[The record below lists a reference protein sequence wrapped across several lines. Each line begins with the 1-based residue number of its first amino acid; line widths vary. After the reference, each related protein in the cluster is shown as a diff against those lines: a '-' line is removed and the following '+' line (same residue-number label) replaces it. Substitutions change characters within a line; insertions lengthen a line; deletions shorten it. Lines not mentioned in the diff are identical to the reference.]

1 MTETT
6 TPRLTGWYLHL
17 LRKFHDEL
25 RPATYLEVGVHTGQS
40 LTLLEPE
47 TLAIGVDPVP
57 SLRLPVNT
65 TAKLFF
71 ETSDEFF
78 AKHDVRS
85 ELGGRGLDLAFIDG
99 MHLFEYALRDFRNV
113 ERSCNENSVVLVH
126 DCYPEAPEHATRHR
140 NTREWTG
147 DTWKI
152 ILCLKEYRPDL
163 DVHVIRVGCSG
174 LGIITGM
181 RGGNAPTALDTH
193 YDEII
198 DRYTNL
204 EFTTIDDHKDDALS
218 SIPNDWDAI
227 RAILPQ
233 VPLAAAPTAPAAAK
247 KVRVTPP
254 IVRHQAVRRVK
265 IVGSRAK
272 RAVLRRPSTV

>member
-1 MTETT
+1 MTETA

-17 LRKFHDEL
+17 LRQFHAEL

-47 TLAIGVDPVP
+47 TLAIGIDPVP

-78 AKHDVRS
+78 AKHDVRA
-85 ELGGRGLDLAFIDG
+85 ELGGRTLDLAFIDG
-99 MHLFEYALRDFRNV
+99 MHLFEYALRDFRNI
-113 ERSCNENSVVLVH
+113 ERYCGPNSVVLVH

-152 ILCLKEYRPDL
+152 VLSLKEFRPDL
-163 DVHVIRVGCSG
+163 DVNVIRVGCSG
-174 LGIITGM
+174 LGIIRGM
-181 RGGNAPTALDTH
+181 SGNGGPTALDDR
-193 YDEII
+193 YDEILE
-198 DRYTNL
+198 RYTNL
-204 EFTTIDDHKDDALS
+204 EFTEIDARKDEALGAV
-218 SIPNDWDAI
+218 PNDWDTI
-227 RAILPQ
+227 RAMLPQ
-233 VPLAAAPTAPAAAK
+233 VPVGAAAAAAPARKKLRITA
-247 KVRVTPP
+247 P
-254 IVRHQAVRRVK
+254 IVRHQAVRSVK

-272 RAVLRRPSTV
+272 RAVLRRPASA